1 MRHTVVLVVVSLIA
15 CNSPAASD
23 VSAGSLD
30 IQVAGDSLL
39 ASASAALEGGE
50 PWRATRMLD
59 SALRDTAQ
67 RTPQRVMLAARAA
80 AEWEGWSRVE
90 ELLQREPWLDS
101 EFGGLGRE
109 LLARAAIARRADTVA
124 IEQARL
130 ALSAATTARD
140 SGRRR
145 VIMARVFDRL
155 EMLDSAAVAYADG
168 ATVFDEV
175 ADWLRLRAAGVSADS
190 AQRTRHLASLE
201 LSAAKARVPWVDAQA
216 RERTGDIPGA
226 MLAYTALG
234 ARTAA
239 LRLAIASGDSVAKDI
254 ARRELI
260 EIITAHRGSSD
271 ARTAIE
277 IIDAS
282 FPELTASEQLT
293 IARSAAVSGPIARAI
308 DGYASAFEGGQ
319 GTSRDRYSYASLLAR
334 AGRDRQAVAEYAKVP
349 RSSPLAARAAY
360 ERGRTLLR
368 AGDGRRARA
377 ALESVLEQHAR
388 DSSAASSALYLL
400 GDIASDN
407 DDDTR
412 ARTYFRRVVR
422 EYPRSALAPS
432 AGFRA
437 AVIGFVNGNA
447 RTTARELDSLAS
459 RYGRSDEILAALYW
473 SGRAWKRAGD
483 TAAANERWRQVI
495 ERERLSYYAMLA
507 AQRLAQPGWS
517 PSASTRT
524 PQLDST
530 LRAALARAELL
541 EELGLGAEAEREYDW
556 VTTEAQR
563 STDATVAAAHAF
575 HERGLTSRAIRLANR
590 ALWAGAPRDEY
601 LLRVLYP
608 VGYEGALTRQA
619 ARHGLD
625 PALLAALIRQESSFE
640 PRATSAAGAR
650 GLMQIMPTVGRQLA
664 RSADYPFW
672 DVALLYQ
679 PDVSLELGTQHL
691 AGLLR
696 GYEDVTHALAAYN
709 AGSSRAKRWLTKSG
723 TDDPEVFVERIP
735 FTETRGYVR
744 VILRNREMYRTL
756 YGWPAAP
763 LE

>member
-1 MRHTVVLVVVSLIA
+1 MRHMLVFVVVTLIA

-23 VSAGSLD
+23 VSEGSLEL
-30 IQVAGDSLL
+30 QVAGDSLL
-39 ASASAALEGGE
+39 ASASAALDAGE

-59 SALRDTAQ
+59 SALRDTAR
-67 RTPQRVMLAARAA
+67 RTPQRVLLAARAA

-90 ELLQREPWLDS
+90 ELLEREPWLDS
-101 EFGGLGRE
+101 EFDGLGRE
-109 LLARAAIARRADTVA
+109 LFARAAIARRADTLA

-130 ALSAATTARD
+130 ALRAATTAHDR
-140 SGRRR
+140 GRRR

-155 EMLDSAAVAYADG
+155 EMLDSAAVAYAEG
-168 ATVFDEV
+168 AAVFKEV
-175 ADWLRLRAAGVSADS
+175 SDWLRLRAASVSADN
-190 AQRTRHLASLE
+190 AQRAAHFASLE

-226 MLAYTALG
+226 TLAYTTLG

-239 LRLAIASGDSVAKDI
+239 LRLAIASGDSVAKDT
-254 ARRELI
+254 ARRELLT
-260 EIITAHRGSSD
+260 IIAAHRGSSD
-271 ARTAIE
+271 ARTAVE
-277 IIDAS
+277 IVDAS

-308 DGYASAFEGGQ
+308 DGYASAFKGGQ

-349 RSSPLAARAAY
+349 KASPLAARAAY

-368 AGDGRRARA
+368 AGDGRRART
-377 ALESVLEQHAR
+377 ALENVLTEHAR

-400 GDIASDN
+400 ADIASDN

-437 AVIGFVNGNA
+437 AIIAFVNGNA
-447 RTTARELDSLAS
+447 RATARELDSLAN
-459 RYGRSDEILAALYW
+459 RYSRSDEALAALYW
-473 SGRAWKRAGD
+473 SGRGWKQAGD
-483 TAAANERWRQVI
+483 TAAANARWRQVI
-495 ERERLSYYAMLA
+495 EQEQLSYYSMLA
-507 AQRLAQPGWS
+507 SQRLGQPGWS
-517 PSASTRT
+517 PSAAART

-530 LRAALARAELL
+530 MRAALQRAELL

-563 STDATVAAAHAF
+563 STDATIAAAHAF
-575 HERGLTSRAIRLANR
+575 HERGLTPRAIRLANR
-590 ALWAGAPRDEY
+590 ALWGGAPRDQY
-601 LLRVLYP
+601 LFRVLYP
-608 VGYEGALTRQA
+608 VTYEGTLARQS

-625 PALLAALIRQESSFE
+625 RALLAALIRQESSFE
-640 PRATSAAGAR
+640 PRATSVAGAR

-679 PDVSLELGTQHL
+679 PDVSLELGTGHL

-709 AGSSRAKRWLTKSG
+709 AGSSRAKRWLAKPG

-744 VILRNREMYRTL
+744 VILRNRELYRTL

-763 LE
+763 SE

>member
-1 MRHTVVLVVVSLIA
+1 MLVLIVVSLVA

-23 VSAGSLD
+23 VSEGSLD
-30 IQVAGDSLL
+30 LQAAGDSLL
-39 ASASAALEGGE
+39 ASASAALEAGE

-59 SALRDTAQ
+59 SALSDTAT

-101 EFGGLGRE
+101 EFEGQGRE

-130 ALSAATTARD
+130 ALRAATTARD
-140 SGRRR
+140 RGRRR

-155 EMLDSAAVAYADG
+155 EMLDSAAVAYAEG
-168 ATVFDEV
+168 ASIFAEV
-175 ADWLRLRAAGVSADS
+175 SDWLRLRAAGVSADS
-190 AQRTRHLASLE
+190 ARRAAHFASLE
-201 LSAAKARVPWVDAQA
+201 LSAAKARVPWVDALA

-226 MLAYTALG
+226 TLAYTALG

-239 LRLAIASGDSVAKDI
+239 LRLAIAAGDSAAKDT
-254 ARRELI
+254 ARRELM
-260 EIITAHRGSSD
+260 EIIAAHRGSSD
-271 ARTAIE
+271 ARTAVE
-277 IIDAS
+277 ILDAS
-282 FPELTASEQLT
+282 FSELTPAEELT
-293 IARSAAVSGPIARAI
+293 IARSAAVSGPTARAI
-308 DGYASAFEGGQ
+308 DGYADAFKGGQ

-334 AGRDRQAVAEYAKVP
+334 AGRDRQAVTEYAKVP
-349 RSSPLAARAAY
+349 KDSPLAARAAY
-360 ERGRTLLR
+360 ERGRTLVR
-368 AGDGRRARA
+368 AGDGRRARTT
-377 ALESVLEQHAR
+377 LENVLKEYAR

-422 EYPRSALAPS
+422 EYPRSSLAPS

-437 AVIGFVNGNA
+437 ALIGFVNGNA
-447 RTTARELDSLAS
+447 RTTARELDSLAD
-459 RYGRSDEILAALYW
+459 RYGRSDEILAAVYW

-483 TAAANERWRQVI
+483 TAAAHARWRQVI
-495 ERERLSYYAMLA
+495 EREPLSYYAMLA
-507 AQRLAQPGWS
+507 TQRLAQPGWS
-517 PSASTRT
+517 PSAVART

-530 LRAALARAELL
+530 LIAALDRAELL

-563 STDATVAAAHAF
+563 STDATLAAAHAF
-575 HERGLTSRAIRLANR
+575 HERGLTPRAMRLANR
-590 ALWAGAPRDEY
+590 ALWADAPRDEY
-601 LLRVLYP
+601 LFRVLYP
-608 VGYEGALTRQA
+608 VAYEPTLTRQA

-625 PALLAALIRQESSFE
+625 RALLAALIRQESSFE
-640 PRATSAAGAR
+640 PRATSVAGAR

-672 DVALLYQ
+672 DAALLYQ
-679 PDVSLELGTQHL
+679 PDVSLELGTEHL

-709 AGSSRAKRWLTKSG
+709 AGSSRAKRWLTKPG

-756 YGWPAAP
+756 YGWPAASP
-763 LE
+763 E

>member
-1 MRHTVVLVVVSLIA
+1 MRPMLVLVVVCSIA

-23 VSAGSLD
+23 VSEGSLAL
-30 IQVAGDSLL
+30 QVAGDSLL
-39 ASASAALEGGE
+39 ANASAALEAGE
-50 PWRATRMLD
+50 PWRATQMLD

-67 RTPQRVMLAARAA
+67 RTPQRVLLAARAA
-80 AEWEGWSRVE
+80 AAWDGWSRVE
-90 ELLQREPWLDS
+90 ELLERAPWLDS
-101 EFGGLGRE
+101 EFDGLGRE
-109 LLARAAIARRADTVA
+109 LLARAAIARRADTLA

-130 ALSAATTARD
+130 ALRAATTAHDR
-140 SGRRR
+140 GRRR

-155 EMLDSAAVAYADG
+155 GMLDSAAVAYAEG
-168 ATVFDEV
+168 ASVFEHV
-175 ADWLRLRAAGVSADS
+175 SDWLRLRAAGVSADS
-190 AQRTRHLASLE
+190 ARRAAHFAALE

-226 MLAYTALG
+226 TLAYTALG

-239 LRLAIASGDSVAKDI
+239 LRLAIASGDSVAKDT
-254 ARRELI
+254 ARRELL
-260 EIITAHRGSSD
+260 EIVAAHRGSSD
-271 ARTAIE
+271 GRAAVE
-277 IIDAS
+277 ILDAS
-282 FPELTASEQLT
+282 FSNLTPSEELT

-308 DGYASAFEGGQ
+308 NGYARAFDGNQ

-334 AGRDRQAVAEYAKVP
+334 AGRDREAVAEYAKVP
-349 RSSPLAARAAY
+349 KTSPLAARAAY

-368 AGDGRRARA
+368 GGDGRRART
-377 ALESVLEQHAR
+377 ALENVLEQHAG

-400 GDIASDN
+400 ADIASDN
-407 DDDTR
+407 DDDAG
-412 ARTYFRRVVR
+412 ARTYFRRVIR

-437 AVIGFVNGNA
+437 AIIAFVNGNA
-447 RTTARELDSLAS
+447 RTTAQELDSLAS

-473 SGRAWKRAGD
+473 SGRAWTRAGD
-483 TAAANERWRQVI
+483 SAAANARWRQVI
-495 ERERLSYYAMLA
+495 EREPLSYYAVLA
-507 AQRLAQPGWS
+507 SHRLARPAWS
-517 PSASTRT
+517 PSATART

-530 LRAALARAELL
+530 LLAALERAELL

-556 VTTEAQR
+556 VTSEAQR

-575 HERGLTSRAIRLANR
+575 QERGLAPRAIRLANR
-590 ALWAGAPRDEY
+590 ALWAGAPRDEH
-601 LLRVLYP
+601 LFRVLYP
-608 VGYEGALTRQA
+608 VAYERTLARQA

-625 PALLAALIRQESSFE
+625 RALLAALIRQESSFE
-640 PRATSAAGAR
+640 PRATSVAGAR

-679 PDVSLELGTQHL
+679 PDVSLELGTRHL

-709 AGSSRAKRWLTKSG
+709 AGSSRAKRWLTKPG

-756 YGWPAAP
+756 YGWPTAP
-763 LE
+763 SE

>member
-1 MRHTVVLVVVSLIA
+1 MLVFVVVCLVA

-23 VSAGSLD
+23 VSEGSLEL
-30 IQVAGDSLL
+30 QAPGDSLL
-39 ASASAALEGGE
+39 ANASAALEAGE

-59 SALRDTAQ
+59 SALRDTAT

-90 ELLQREPWLDS
+90 ELLQQEPWLDS
-101 EFGGLGRE
+101 HFDGLGRE
-109 LLARAAIARRADTVA
+109 LLARAAIARRADTLA

-130 ALSAATTARD
+130 ALRASTTARD

-155 EMLDSAAVAYADG
+155 EMLDSAAVAYAEG
-168 ATVFDEV
+168 SRVFQNV
-175 ADWLRLRAAGVSADS
+175 SDWLRLRAAAVTADS
-190 AQRTRHLASLE
+190 TQRAAHFASLE
-201 LSAAKARVPWVDAQA
+201 QTAAKARVPWVDAQA

-226 MLAYTALG
+226 MLAYTALT

-239 LRLAIASGDSVAKDI
+239 LRLAIASGDSAGKDT
-254 ARRELI
+254 ARRALI
-260 EIITAHRGSSD
+260 QIITAHRGNGD
-271 ARTAIE
+271 ARTAVE

-282 FPELTASEQLT
+282 FPELTPSEELT

-308 DGYASAFEGGQ
+308 DGYARAFKGGQ
-319 GTSRDRYSYASLLAR
+319 GTSRDRYTYASLLAR

-349 RSSPLAARAAY
+349 KSSPLAARAAY
-360 ERGRTLLR
+360 ERARTLLR
-368 AGDGRRARA
+368 SGDGRRART
-377 ALESVLEQHAR
+377 ALENVLEQHAR

-407 DDDTR
+407 DDDPR

-437 AVIGFVNGNA
+437 AIIGFVNGNA
-447 RTTARELDSLAS
+447 RSIARELDSLAD
-459 RYGRSDEILAALYW
+459 RYDRSDEILAALYW

-483 TAAANERWRQVI
+483 TTAAHARWRQVF
-495 ERERLSYYAMLA
+495 EREPLSYYAMLA
-507 AQRLAQPGWS
+507 AQRLGQPGWS
-517 PSASTRT
+517 PSAPTRT

-530 LRAALARAELL
+530 LLAALERAELL

-556 VTTEAQR
+556 VTTQAQR

-575 HERGLTSRAIRLANR
+575 QERGLTSRAIRLANR
-590 ALWAGAPRDEY
+590 ALWGGAPRDEY
-601 LLRVLYP
+601 LFRVLYP
-608 VGYEGALTRQA
+608 VGYESTLTRQA

-625 PALLAALIRQESSFE
+625 RALLAALIRQESSFE
-640 PRATSAAGAR
+640 PRATSVAGAR

-664 RSADYPFW
+664 RSADYPIW

-679 PDVSLELGTQHL
+679 PDVSLELGTEHL

-696 GYEDVTHALAAYN
+696 GYQDVTHALAAYN
-709 AGSSRAKRWLTKSG
+709 AGSSRAKRWLTKPG

-756 YGWPAAP
+756 YEWPASPA
-763 LE
+763 E